1 MLVLALPGKKL
12 LETVIQPQTTVAL
25 NLLIR
30 MKLITLLIIIA
41 SQKKFRERYNRAV

>member
-1 MLVLALPGKKL
+1 MVNQVWLFTHLMLVLALPGKKL

-30 MKLITLLIIIA
+30 MK
-41 SQKKFRERYNRAV
+41 